1 MVTGTMNV
9 GNSQLGKNAF
19 LQLMVAQMKNQDP
32 LNPSSNT
39 QFVAQLAQFSSLEQM
54 QNVAQEDAAIQTT
67 LGQLLSLS
75 QVNFAHQLL
84 GTKVTVNSANGTQ
97 VQGTVSAVSYNNGS
111 PEMIVNGTKYP
122 MSALQQ
128 MGG

>member
-1 MVTGTMNV
+1 MTGIMNV
-9 GNSQLGKNAF
+9 SNGQLGKNAF

-32 LNPSSNT
+32 LSTQSNT

-54 QNVAQEDAAIQTT
+54 QNVAQEDMAIQKT

-75 QVNFAHQLL
+75 QMNFTHQLL
-84 GTKVTVNSANGTQ
+84 GTKVTVTDKNGAS
-97 VQGTVSAVSYNNGS
+97 VQGTVSAVGYNNGS
-111 PEMIVNGTKYP
+111 PELIVNGTKYP